1 MPNPSQ
7 HALIASPSDSHFGP
21 VRGMHVD
28 FHDQFDRP
36 TMMVVIIENFDSHPT
51 IVVPEDHILL
61 SNPTS
66 TTVFNLRDRTVPVI
80 VAYIWLSE
88 SIFYM
93 FFIAVT
99 LG

>member
-7 HALIASPSDSHFGP
+7 HALIASPSDSHSGP
-21 VRGMHVD
+21 VGGMHVD
-28 FHDQFDRP
+28 FRDQSDRP
-36 TMMVVIIENFDSHPT
+36 TMMVVIVENFDSM
-51 IVVPEDHILL
+51 IVIPEDHILL

-66 TTVFNLRDRTVPVI
+66 TAVFNLRDCTVPVI

-88 SIFYM
+88 PIFYM
-93 FFIAVT
+93 FFIVVT

>member
-1 MPNPSQ
+1 M
-7 HALIASPSDSHFGP
+7 
-21 VRGMHVD
+21 
-28 FHDQFDRP
+28 
-36 TMMVVIIENFDSHPT
+36 ENFDST
-51 IVVPEDHILL
+51 IVIPEDHILL

-66 TTVFNLRDRTVPVI
+66 TAVLNLRDCTVPVI
-80 VAYIWLSE
+80 AAYIWLSK